1 MKKIFIV
8 ILCLMLCLTVASC
21 LDTTGQG
28 DQEGLKVY
36 ASFYTMYDFA
46 CKIGGDAVTVA
57 NLVPAGMEPHSWEPS
72 TGDMVKLRSADVL
85 IYNGGGMESWIG
97 RVLDSNPEDGFLAV
111 ETARDLII
119 YEFEEDH
126 DHDSHGHGDFDPHV
140 WLNPSNAK
148 RQAEVILEAF
158 CQADPGNAQL
168 YGENYNSFSQE
179 LDQLDNAYREAMSSF
194 TRNEIV
200 VAHEAYGYLCDAY
213 GLTQIA
219 IEGLSADSEPSP
231 ARMTEIIDFIN
242 ENKIEYIFV
251 EELASTKAAE
261 RIASETGA
269 VLLPLNPLE
278 GLTDEELS
286 GGEDYLSVMYKNLE
300 MLKEALA

>member
-1 MKKIFIV
+1 
-8 ILCLMLCLTVASC
+8 
-21 LDTTGQG
+21 
-28 DQEGLKVY
+28 
-36 ASFYTMYDFA
+36 
-46 CKIGGDAVTVA
+46 
-57 NLVPAGMEPHSWEPS
+57 
-72 TGDMVKLRSADVL
+72 
-85 IYNGGGMESWIG
+85 
-97 RVLDSNPEDGFLAV
+97 
-111 ETARDLII
+111 
-119 YEFEEDH
+119 
-126 DHDSHGHGDFDPHV
+126 
-140 WLNPSNAK
+140 
-148 RQAEVILEAF
+148 
-158 CQADPGNAQL
+158 
-168 YGENYNSFSQE
+168 
-179 LDQLDNAYREAMSSF
+179 MSSF